1 MDFGDVE
8 AWPAEPVEVLLGIE
22 VVEQSSQRTVMEM
35 TVGSSML
42 NDHGICHGGIV
53 FLLADAAMGRTS
65 NTSSPALATHAEVDF
80 MEAVREGD
88 RLRARAVQRRQRN
101 RLAIYDVS
109 VAVVDGDDAE
119 RVVAEFRGRTLRLRP
134 PEGS

>member
-1 MDFGDVE
+1 MDVE

-22 VVEQSSQRTVMEM
+22 IIEQTSQRTVVEM
-35 TVGSSML
+35 TVNGSML
-42 NDHGICHGGIV
+42 NDHGICHGGIL
-53 FLLADAAMGRTS
+53 FLLADAAMGRTA
-65 NTSSPALATHAEVDF
+65 NTSSPALATHAEIDF
-80 MEAVREGD
+80 LEAVTEGA

-101 RLAIYDVS
+101 KLAIFDVS
-109 VAVVDGDDAE
+109 VAVVDSDDAE